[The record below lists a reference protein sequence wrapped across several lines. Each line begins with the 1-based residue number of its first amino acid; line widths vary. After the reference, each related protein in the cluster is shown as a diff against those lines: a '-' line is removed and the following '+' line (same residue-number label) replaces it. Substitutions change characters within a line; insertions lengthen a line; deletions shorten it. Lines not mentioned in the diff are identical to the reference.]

1 VSHHYDWKYCNVSE
15 MLGVVMS
22 NVYKFDYDSND
33 AIAFEAVDG
42 REWRMYHPQG
52 CCESVH
58 IESIA
63 GDLADLVG
71 SPLTMSEEA
80 ESPVPADHQVDPE
93 SETWTFYRFATVR
106 GYVNVRWYGTS
117 NGYYSES
124 VSFALV
130 QEEA

>member
-1 VSHHYDWKYCNVSE
+1 VRGGVGWGAGEFGGGGVSHHYDWKYCNVSE

-42 REWRMYHPQG
+42 REW
-52 CCESVH
+52 
-58 IESIA
+58 
-63 GDLADLVG
+63 
-71 SPLTMSEEA
+71 
-80 ESPVPADHQVDPE
+80 
-93 SETWTFYRFATVR
+93 TFYKFASAR
-106 GYVNVRWYGTS
+106 GYVTVRWYGTS

-130 QEEA
+130 QEANA